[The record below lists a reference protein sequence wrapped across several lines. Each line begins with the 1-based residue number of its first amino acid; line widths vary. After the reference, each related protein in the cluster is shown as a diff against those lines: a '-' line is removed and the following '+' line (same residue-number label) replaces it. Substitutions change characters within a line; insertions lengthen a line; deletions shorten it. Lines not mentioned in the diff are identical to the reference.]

1 MAPGLAYAE
10 VSDTVA
16 AAVPVADVAAVPGDV
31 DADAAVDTD
40 AVVGAAAVDA
50 AAVDVAAGAA
60 AVDVAVDV
68 AAVGIADCG

>member
-16 AAVPVADVAAVPGDV
+16 AAVPGDV

-60 AVDVAVDV
+60 AVDVA
-68 AAVGIADCG
+68 AVGIADCG